1 MLVLKLAFYDP
12 ATKTTNTKR
21 CSISYECQF
30 GEFGEVGADGKAFMA
45 IADSTFAKTKYIP
58 LVNAAAYL
66 VAPEEMTYHT
76 IQHMVKDDNAP
87 AGFVI

>member
-12 ATKTTNTKR
+12 ATKTTTTKR

-30 GEFGEVGADGKAFMA
+30 GEVETDGEPFMA
-45 IADSTFAKTKYIP
+45 IADSTFAKPKIIP

-76 IQHMVKDDNAP
+76 IQHMAKDDNAP
-87 AGFVI
+87 AGFVV

>member
-12 ATKTTNTKR
+12 KTKTTTTKR

-30 GEFGEVGADGKAFMA
+30 DEIQHPTGETFMS
-45 IADSTFAKTKYIP
+45 IGCSTFNKVKLIP

>member
-12 ATKTTNTKR
+12 KTKTTTTKR
-21 CSISYECQF
+21 CSISYECI
-30 GEFGEVGADGKAFMA
+30 FGEVEIDCKAFMS
-45 IADSTFAKTKYIP
+45 IGDSSFAKPKRIP

-66 VAPEEMTYHT
+66 VAPEELTYHT
-76 IQHMVKDDNAP
+76 IQHMIKDDNAP